1 MPLRFVRQ
9 AVANNTAKS
18 LVLIVEFGAQRLAAV
33 AARITSSK
41 SHSPLISTLRT
52 SFRFGRD
59 RKNFVILSEVEES
72 RGNEMTNFF
81 CARTTIVNYSLF
93 IINLKSTHACF
104 FQFTTF
110 MGLFCKNALTL
121 SSVAFNSRTRD
132 S

>member
-9 AVANNTAKS
+9 AVANNTAQS

-72 RGNEMTNFF
+72 RENEMTNFF
-81 CARTTIVNYSLF
+81 CARTTIINYSLF
-93 IINLKSTHACF
+93 IINLKSTLCV
-104 FQFTTF
+104 
-110 MGLFCKNALTL
+110 LFSIHYVYGVVLQKCPDI
-121 SSVAFNSRTRD
+121 VIGGIQ
-132 S
+132 